1 MHKKRFQLCTGNGT
15 CLRHQSCTCYGCM
28 LRLVSAAS
36 RDRSLMI
43 LYEVRTSCIMKRL
56 SLTFDSLRWRYLKKI
71 ATLFKTIFIS
81 NGKR

>member
-1 MHKKRFQLCTGNGT
+1 MEHVFGT
-15 CLRHQSCTCYGCM
+15 NLALITAVCFVWSA
-28 LRLVSAAS
+28 AAS